1 MRACDL
7 RVLGAEEVGQDL
19 VVALYGCGGGWWGL
33 VVGLGRIY
41 GRFGGV
47 EERRWGGGRA
57 GVGCDDM
64 VGVEVGSVGLKFGR
78 DGDDASSV
86 AWEV

>member
-1 MRACDL
+1 MGPRVIGCVPVICACWAMRTEGSRAM
-7 RVLGAEEVGQDL
+7 EEGFGSIDV
-19 VVALYGCGGGWWGL
+19 
-33 VVGLGRIY
+33 
-41 GRFGGV
+41 RFGAV
-47 EERRWGGGRA
+47 EERRSGAGRA